1 MAIIWDED
9 IDETKITTKE
19 QIIGVIAILVIV
31 IITFW
36 VIMKMKK
43 RK

>member
-1 MAIIWDED
+1 MAIIWDEN
-9 IDETKITTKE
+9 IDETKNTTKE
-19 QIIGVIAILVIV
+19 QIIGVIVILVIV
-31 IITFW
+31 VITFW

>member
-1 MAIIWDED
+1 MAIIWDKD
-9 IDETKITTKE
+9 IDETKNTTKE
-19 QIIGVIAILVIV
+19 QIIGVIVILVIV
-31 IITFW
+31 VITFW

>member
-9 IDETKITTKE
+9 IDETKTKE
-19 QIIGVIAILVIV
+19 QIIGVIVILVIV
-31 IITFW
+31 VITFW

>member
-9 IDETKITTKE
+9 IDETKNTTKE
-19 QIIGVIAILVIV
+19 QIIGVIVILVIV
-31 IITFW
+31 VITFW